1 MILQWNNT
9 TKKLTLDGTEYSLA
23 NHYTLESV
31 LRAFSSGGI
40 LEEANGISLS
50 LRRGGSVAEIDIDS
64 NNQIT
69 FNGETYNSSQAITKE
84 KLIRI
89 LSGGG
94 AIPLTDDKYLINY
107 VLDSGEPP
115 ANPEIGVVE
124 ITENFL
130 TNAETNLRLGGIGS
144 GEWTTLQKA
153 YILDP
158 AKDTIVKFSTK
169 KYWVTGQQYYIMC
182 LNNFGT
188 SDSLTN
194 TKTWWN
200 LVIVQAKVDGTLEV
214 QTSGL
219 RIGKNDVGFDNYQGM
234 LQNKATVISNIIN
247 YMFGTLTFDSNIRI
261 YEQGGQDPITDFTV
275 QNVYYKQPSG
285 ATPTNELTFSELVTR
300 ASETETEING
310 KVATKIAL
318 NNRENIGTSSTRGT
332 YYNSGTDWRD
342 LFAITNSYLTEDL
355 EQDMFNYLIDNLGTK
370 YVIKV
375 IFGDNR
381 TGGTV
386 SRISSAYDIT
396 ELDKEYVFEYERS
409 NEAWNY
415 DLTIE
420 IRSSDRKAKFKIDHG
435 AKATDRQRHGTSYG
449 AIRGL
454 WFERI

>member
-1 MILQWNNT
+1 M
-9 TKKLTLDGTEYSLA
+9 
-23 NHYTLESV
+23 
-31 LRAFSSGGI
+31 
-40 LEEANGISLS
+40 
-50 LRRGGSVAEIDIDS
+50 
-64 NNQIT
+64 
-69 FNGETYNSSQAITKE
+69 
-84 KLIRI
+84 
-89 LSGGG
+89 
-94 AIPLTDDKYLINY
+94 TDDKYLINY

-130 TNAETNLRLGGIGS
+130 TNAETNLRLGGIGN

-386 SRISSAYDIT
+386 GRISSAYDIT

-435 AKATDRQRHGTSYG
+435 AKASDRQRHGTSYG